1 MAPTWQMRAQR
12 ELEPPG
18 DDEGFGDVEHVPF
31 ERAQP
36 SGGAAVSRRRCR
48 RSRAFRRDLDRS
60 LPHLVFD
67 WRPGGAPA
75 DLDPEVAALAAVVTG
90 PIEAALC
97 AHPAGPPT
105 CWCRP
110 PLPGFALDFA
120 RRHGVDPAR
129 IDSSS
134 ARARL
139 IARSRTRSAPASSAP
154 A

>member
-1 MAPTWQMRAQR
+1 MLVAA
-12 ELEPPG
+12 
-18 DDEGFGDVEHVPF
+18 
-31 ERAQP
+31 
-36 SGGAAVSRRRCR
+36 AAV
-48 RSRAFRRDLDRS
+48 AGLPADLDRS

-110 PLPGFALDFA
+110 PLPGLALDFA

-129 IDSSS
+129 ITVVCASP
-134 ARARL
+134 AH
-139 IARSRTRSAPASSAP
+139 RTLANTLGAGFVSTA
-154 A
+154 